1 MLPFRDM
8 SALRSQVATSI
19 ADERARSG
27 KSPAW
32 ARLVQLRGA
41 IESDLENAV
50 ADRVMLEQRAMAR
63 GEMAAEDTMAAKLA
77 EKVAAQKAAVD
88 AAQRDILGKLI
99 GASDPEDVVRV
110 VGDGVGAVVAPS

>member
-8 SALRSQVATSI
+8 SALRSQVETAI

-27 KSPAW
+27 NSPAW

-41 IESDLENAV
+41 IESGLENAV
-50 ADRVMLEQRAMAR
+50 ANRVMLEQRAMAQR
-63 GEMAAEDTMAAKLA
+63 EMAAEDTMAAKLA